1 MPSGLE
7 TPDTIDLRKTS
18 SSSSSSR
25 RDGEEDNTPKQLF
38 TVLEQTAAKVGSAAY
53 LSIHTYKTTKT
64 KTKTKTKHKT
74 EEGSFEHRRYGSSHK
89 YVIPSEG
96 KEKGNKEAGGA
107 VKSKDKVD
115 LIKSQKTEKV
125 DITLN
130 PAEVEDMDT
139 LSDDLL
145 KKKWEQRMQEKAEAE
160 KGEDMS
166 DIVAEQARKKRKAA
180 AGKPSGG
187 GGGGGGGG
195 SGADKSKKYKDFKF

>member
-1 MPSGLE
+1 VL
-7 TPDTIDLRKTS
+7 LL
-18 SSSSSSR
+18 
-25 RDGEEDNTPKQLF
+25 LF
-38 TVLEQTAAKVGSAAY
+38 
-53 LSIHTYKTTKT
+53 SISVENH
-64 KTKTKTKHKT
+64 
-74 EEGSFEHRRYGSSHK
+74 RYGSSHK

-96 KEKGNKEAGGA
+96 KEKAKEGA

-130 PAEVEDMDT
+130 PSEVEDMDT

-145 KKKWEQRMQEKAEAE
+145 KKKFEQRMQEKADAE

-180 AGKPSGG
+180 AKSSGA
-187 GGGGGGGG
+187 
-195 SGADKSKKYKDFKF
+195 GADKSKKYKDFKF